1 MVLLDHAKEFA
12 EDAALP
18 LAPLTVLGVEA
29 EGCWTLMALI
39 VDILSHQ
46 YGLSRHNMD
55 RRDNSDAASRAN
67 GRYGD
72 RELANRSRRVT

>member
-39 VDILSHQ
+39 VDIL
-46 YGLSRHNMD
+46 
-55 RRDNSDAASRAN
+55 
-67 GRYGD
+67 
-72 RELANRSRRVT
+72 